1 MLRPFGVVILASLL
15 LLPCGC
21 QSNHSHETGTVDA
34 RLLDADARPPQW
46 PVGWEPTTGRERPED
61 VPTITLAADGWA
73 RTTVTPTI
81 IDTRAFPQQ
90 RQAHETDPGPGVRPG
105 TLLRAHKRDK
115 TLPPGPRLDLPLGQL
130 LDEQRVDPSPTF
142 PAISATVWTPPDPT
156 LAVGPDHI
164 VATVNMAIAFYDRE
178 GNEQF
183 YANLDSTGSPGFF
196 EELGS
201 GDFCF
206 DPKCFYDPYTDRF
219 FVLALEYYGG
229 SNESWIT
236 VAVSDDS
243 DPNGV
248 WYKYR
253 TWSVFSI
260 EGTDYWVDYPG
271 LGFNE
276 DTFYTTGNLFR
287 LSGSGPGFRGAIY
300 RLYPKGPMLAGDP
313 VTFTDVNDTGSAS
326 VQCAQVY
333 EAPPGTPPFFI
344 SGDSSSSMKIQAI
357 RSEGGAPDLR
367 SASVAIPGHG
377 GGPPG
382 ATNPGGSINAL
393 DGRLMNVNWRNG
405 QLYTAHAIESG
416 NQSESRWYHF
426 DTADWPGE
434 SGNPPAP
441 TLVESGA
448 INFPDNQ
455 HSFFPAIATNKYD
468 DVGLVIGHCANSIN
482 PNVQVTGRKKTDPA
496 GTMGT
501 PVVVVESP
509 NGADGRWGDYFDL
522 TVDPV
527 DDTTFWYIGEWAS
540 SGGWQTWIGSFEV
553 TEPGCDGDAT
563 GDNFVD
569 VSDLLAVIAE
579 WGSNCNIGN
588 GCDEDVD
595 GSGTVDVGDLL
606 MIIANWNT
614 VC

>member
-1 MLRPFGVVILASLL
+1 MLRPSGVVILASLL

-21 QSNHSHETGTVDA
+21 QSNHSSDGGAIDA

-46 PVGWEPTTGRERPED
+46 PVGWTPTTGRERPDD
-61 VPTITLAADGWA
+61 VPTISLAADGWA
-73 RTTVTPTI
+73 RTTVEPTI
-81 IDTRAFPQQ
+81 IDTSAFPQQ

-115 TLPPGPRLDLPLGQL
+115 TLPPGPRLDLPIGKL
-130 LDEQRVDPSPTF
+130 LQEQRVEPAPNF

-164 VATVNMAIAFYDRE
+164 VATVNMAIAFYDRD

-206 DPKCFYDPYTDRF
+206 DPKCFYDPYSQRF
-219 FVLALEYYGG
+219 FVLALEYYDS

-287 LSGSGPGFRGAIY
+287 LSGGGPGFRGAIY

-313 VTFTDVNDTGSAS
+313 VTFTDVNDTSSAS

-357 RSEGGAPDLR
+357 RTEGGAPDLR

-426 DTADWPGE
+426 DTGDWPGE

-468 DVGLVIGHCANSIN
+468 DVGLVIGHCASSIN
-482 PNVQVTGRKKTDPA
+482 PNVQITGRKKTDPA

-501 PVVVVESP
+501 PVIVVESP

-553 TEPGCDGDAT
+553 TEPGCDGDAN
-563 GDNFVD
+563 GDSYVD

-588 GCDEDVD
+588 GCEEDVD
-595 GSGTVDVGDLL
+595 GSGVVDVGDLL